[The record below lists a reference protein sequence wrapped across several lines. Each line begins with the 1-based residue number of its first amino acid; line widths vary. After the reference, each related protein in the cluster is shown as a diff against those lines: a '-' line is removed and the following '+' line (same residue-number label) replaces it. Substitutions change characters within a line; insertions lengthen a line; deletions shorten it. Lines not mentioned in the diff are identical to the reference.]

1 MSDEK
6 EKSVDPSP
14 VEDTPPKPEAS
25 AAPVESDAPPS
36 SPAHDEDKPR
46 PDKSAEERPA
56 PAPTPP
62 TREAKKGGGRGLA
75 ALALIISLAAAGGTG
90 YLWYLTTQAPEI
102 ELPEFPDP
110 PDVAGEV
117 ERRVQ
122 PLARQLE
129 ELSSGSA
136 SELASM
142 KRELERRAAAQE
154 GVDRSIATVEET
166 TRRAVS
172 GVERRLGRLEGSL
185 TALADTRSNVSNELA
200 LSETEYLMRAADERL
215 RLFNDPAGAERA
227 LSMAMTQL
235 QTVDDPS
242 YVAVRQTLASH
253 IQSLKQVDLPDRVAL
268 SGRLLTLA
276 RDSAAWPIDAR
287 RSLQVSGA
295 NLLTPEESDEGWWA
309 RFKGVLSSVVVVHR
323 EKETETVLL
332 TLEEER
338 LLRENMRLQLQVAQ
352 LAAVRGEQPL
362 YEASIDAVSGWLTD
376 YYEGGDN
383 GVIAAREQL
392 VELRG
397 INLNPELPDI
407 SPALRQLSNIRSTA
421 ALSGSAPAPVAE
433 GPAQ

>member
-6 EKSVDPSP
+6 EKPQSP
-14 VEDTPPKPEAS
+14 ADETPPTPERS
-25 AAPVESDAPPS
+25 AEPEPTEGS
-36 SPAHDEDKPR
+36 SPLPEQD
-46 PDKSAEERPA
+46 RPA
-56 PAPTPP
+56 PTSPARAAPA
-62 TREAKKGGGRGLA
+62 REAPRSGGSGRGLA
-75 ALALIISLAAAGGTG
+75 ALALIISLGAAGGTG
-90 YLWYLTTQAPEI
+90 FLWYQSTQAPEI
-102 ELPEFPDP
+102 EIPEFPEP

-136 SELASM
+136 SELAGM

-185 TALADTRSNVSNELA
+185 TALADTRSNVSDELA

-215 RLFNDPAGAERA
+215 RLFNDPVGAERA
-227 LSMAMTQL
+227 LAMAMNQL
-235 QTVDDPS
+235 KTVDDPS
-242 YVAVRQTLASH
+242 YATVRQTLASH

-295 NLLTPEESDEGWWA
+295 NLLTPEETDEGWWA

-362 YEASIDAVSGWLTD
+362 YEASIDAVTGWLTD
-376 YYEGGDN
+376 YYEAGDS
-383 GVIAAREQL
+383 GVTAAREQL
-392 VELRG
+392 VELRD

-421 ALSGSAPAPVAE
+421 ALADSVPAAAVE
-433 GPAQ
+433 DPAQ